1 MSSEPAELYSLLI
14 PLEGERLLVPRVCV
28 AEVIMFSDPE
38 RPSED
43 DQLPSWFLGRVEWG
57 GRRVPVVSFE
67 GISGEEPQNRGGR
80 TRIVVF
86 HAIGEDLKG
95 GYFGMITQ
103 GFPQL
108 VRVNRDVLSLE
119 SEEQSWPEGQ
129 PVLCRTRMINEY
141 PLIPDMER
149 LEAMLA
155 EIPG

>member
-1 MSSEPAELYSLLI
+1 MSSEPSELYSLLI
-14 PLEGERLLVPRVCV
+14 PLEDERLLVPRVCV
-28 AEVIMFSDPE
+28 AEVIMFSRPE
-38 RPSED
+38 RSSD
-43 DQLPSWFLGRVEWG
+43 DDRLPSWFLGRVEWN

-67 GISGEEPQNRGGR
+67 GISGEETSNRTGR
-80 TRIVVF
+80 TRIAIF
-86 HAIGEDLKG
+86 HAIGNDLKI

-119 SEEQSWPEGQ
+119 SEQPSWPESQ

-149 LEAMLA
+149 LETMLA
-155 EIPG
+155 ELPG

>member
-1 MSSEPAELYSLLI
+1 
-14 PLEGERLLVPRVCV
+14 
-28 AEVIMFSDPE
+28 MFSDPE

-67 GISGEEPQNRGGR
+67 GISGEEPQNRTGR

-86 HAIGEDLKG
+86 HAIGEDLKS

-119 SEEQSWPEGQ
+119 SE
-129 PVLCRTRMINEY
+129 
-141 PLIPDMER
+141 
-149 LEAMLA
+149 
-155 EIPG
+155 